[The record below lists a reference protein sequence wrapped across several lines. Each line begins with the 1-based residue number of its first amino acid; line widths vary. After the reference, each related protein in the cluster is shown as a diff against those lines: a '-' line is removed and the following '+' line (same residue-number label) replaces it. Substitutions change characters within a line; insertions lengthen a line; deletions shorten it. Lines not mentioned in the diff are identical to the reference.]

1 MACPVCG
8 SKELI
13 VISERWETC
22 SACFARWI
30 RREPGD
36 PMVLLLPSEK
46 QADAARDRLQPDRH
60 S

>member
-1 MACPVCG
+1 
-8 SKELI
+8 

-36 PMVLLLPSEK
+36 PMVLLFPSKK
-46 QADAARDRLQPDRH
+46 QAESARDRLEPDRH